1 MNIIFYNLEFLGL
14 LICLFLGLYVIA
26 GDRASGKRRLFFII
40 CMLLTLANLSAM
52 FGYNARSREGIFF
65 WSQAGSCLVNSFYA
79 VNLHFYLKL
88 SRKKPPP
95 WVTPLLYVPALVII
109 VVFALDP
116 LSVLDYTS
124 HAGEWKLVPNYG
136 SPWFYAASGYV
147 VAYTLFAVIAIAA
160 FGIGAELNKE
170 KLQAKLLMAN
180 LILSTLIGI
189 IALWVIPYFDY
200 RVPNVGAAYHL
211 VYAVGLFFS
220 VFYLKFFDLKPSIV
234 AEEIIANIGDMV
246 VLLGPD
252 LKVLSAN
259 AAFQETLGYSRD
271 GLEGRHVRDLIDE
284 RDDIAADIDLLKK
297 GLESK
302 LQRPLR
308 YRIDRKKEREYIA
321 TDSYVSRVTDR
332 FADVIGFLMISRV
345 NVGRKQFQ
353 VIHRITDRELEIVDL
368 TLEGLSSTDIGA
380 RLGISA
386 RTVQSHQEHVYQKLG
401 VTGKVEM
408 ARVAHRF
415 NL

>member
-1 MNIIFYNLEFLGL
+1 MNIFLYNLEFLGII
-14 LICLFLGLYVIA
+14 ICLFLGFYAIVR
-26 GDRASGKRRLFFII
+26 DRRSIQRRLFFII
-40 CMLLTLANLSAM
+40 CILLALANLTAIL
-52 FGYNARSREGIFF
+52 GYTAPSRECIFF
-65 WSQAGSCLVNSFYA
+65 WSQSGSCLVNSFYA
-79 VNLHFYLKL
+79 VNLHFYLNL
-88 SRKKPPP
+88 LRKKPPP
-95 WVTPLLYVPALVII
+95 WVIPLLYVPALVII
-109 VVFALDP
+109 VAFALDP
-116 LSVLDYTS
+116 LSVLDYTFL
-124 HAGEWKLVPNYG
+124 AGEWKMIPNYG
-136 SPWFYAASGYV
+136 SRWFYAAAGYV
-147 VAYTLFAVIAIAA
+147 VLYTLFAVVAIAA
-160 FGIGAELNKE
+160 FGIGAESNKE

-189 IALWVIPYFDY
+189 FGLWVIPFFDY
-200 RVPNVGAAYHL
+200 RIPNIGAAYHL
-211 VYAVGLFFS
+211 AYAVGLFFS
-220 VFYLKFFDLKPSIV
+220 VFYLKFLDLKPSIV

-259 AAFQETLGYSRD
+259 AAFQETLGYSRG
-271 GLEGRHVRDLIDE
+271 GLEGRHVRDIIDE
-284 RDDIAADIDLLKK
+284 QDDIAADIDLLKK
-297 GLESK
+297 GPARK

-308 YRIDRKKEREYIA
+308 YRINRKKEREYIS
-321 TDSYVSRVTDR
+321 TDSYVSKVTDR

-345 NVGRKQFQ
+345 NAGRKQFQ

-401 VTGKVEM
+401 VTGKVELV
-408 ARVAHRF
+408 RVAHRF